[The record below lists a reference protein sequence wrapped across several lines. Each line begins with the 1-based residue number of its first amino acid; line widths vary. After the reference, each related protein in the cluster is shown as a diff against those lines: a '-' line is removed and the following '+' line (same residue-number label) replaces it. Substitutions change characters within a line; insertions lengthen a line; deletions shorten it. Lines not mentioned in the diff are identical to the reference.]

1 MGMLSAHKTGTNERL
16 IGLVIQLTEKFCV
29 IQYRSTRKVIGAG
42 EQHEGLYFLKGAAS
56 VHAFKMNGAASFK
69 LWHRRMGH
77 PSSKVLGLILEVVY
91 NNKNANKKGW
101 RLYDLE
107 IGEYFVS
114 RDVVFVE
121 TDFPFTDKDVTTD
134 DLNVY
139 RTYNW
144 STGIEVDCDEGELTN
159 ADVSAE
165 EGNLDD
171 DDYVTHSIKSG
182 PSVRSPFQSN
192 SLDMNQLH
200 MQKQQKKNVGEMQ
213 REKKIKLLRIMGL
226 GPWSIYHMGR
236 KQSEAIEGIDYHETF
251 APTTKMVTV
260 RTFLVVVAA
269 KNWNLHQMDVQNAF
283 LHGDLDEEVYMK
295 MPPVFASSS
304 SRKMNILVY
313 VDDLI
318 ISGTDENSEGLFL
331 CQLKYALDI
340 IFETGSLGAKPAK
353 TPLEQ
358 NHKLALATGLVLK
371 DPAPY
376 RRLVGCLIY
385 FTITR
390 PELAYCVHILAH
402 FMQQPKQHHLAATLH
417 VVHYL
422 KVEYQSMTTTTCKL
436 KWLKGLLRSLGVD
449 HFGPMSL
456 YCDSQAALRIAANL
470 VYHERMKHIEV
481 YCHFIRDKINSG
493 NIVTKYVHISIQ
505 LADILTKALGTNQ
518 FDVLLRKLGILDIH
532 APT

>member
-1 MGMLSAHKTGTNERL
+1 MKDLGKLK
-16 IGLVIQLTEKFCV
+16 
-29 IQYRSTRKVIGAG
+29 
-42 EQHEGLYFLKGAAS
+42 YFL
-56 VHAFKMNGAASFK
+56 
-69 LWHRRMGH
+69 
-77 PSSKVLGLILEVVY
+77 
-91 NNKNANKKGW
+91 
-101 RLYDLE
+101 
-107 IGEYFVS
+107 
-114 RDVVFVE
+114 
-121 TDFPFTDKDVTTD
+121 
-134 DLNVY
+134 
-139 RTYNW
+139 
-144 STGIEVDCDEGELTN
+144 GIEV
-159 ADVSAE
+159 A
-165 EGNLDD
+165 
-171 DDYVTHSIKSG
+171 
-182 PSVRSPFQSN
+182 Q
-192 SLDMNQLH
+192 
-200 MQKQQKKNVGEMQ
+200 
-213 REKKIKLLRIMGL
+213 
-226 GPWSIYHMGR
+226 
-236 KQSEAIEGIDYHETF
+236 
-251 APTTKMVTV
+251 
-260 RTFLVVVAA
+260 
-269 KNWNLHQMDVQNAF
+269 
-283 LHGDLDEEVYMK
+283 
-295 MPPVFASSS
+295 
-304 SRKMNILVY
+304 
-313 VDDLI
+313 
-318 ISGTDENSEGLFL
+318 NSEGLFL

-422 KVEYQSMTTTTCKL
+422 KGNPGHDIFLSAHYDMKLYGQCDSDWASCPLTPRSLTGYFVFLGNSPISWKTKKQQTVSRFSAEVEYQSMTTTTCKL